1 MPFLFAPKHLVLIT
15 QDIQLNTICFFF
27 SSMFIH
33 TKDKDI
39 LTKQNV
45 GTYMINSWT
54 WSNDSSVKAQGCHSK
69 LGWASVIMFLES
81 YF

>member
-45 GTYMINSWT
+45 GTYMINS
-54 WSNDSSVKAQGCHSK
+54 
-69 LGWASVIMFLES
+69 
-81 YF
+81 